1 MAIGKAVSVKS
12 KRKAVMKNCHCRNFT
27 KSISKS
33 IPDNQVISTLQAIND
48 DWRLD
53 AKQEDAHY
61 FCMIDEI
68 EDIKFGKKCF
78 IIGRKGMGKTAIA
91 EYLFANQSPSV
102 FSERLTF
109 KNFPFNILYDKKDE
123 TYTQPNQ
130 YITIWKYLICNAICK
145 LMAKNEN
152 LPSSLHC
159 VLRKIYPTDSMEGL
173 NRLIPKW
180 TAKGFGLD
188 LLNVGCSI
196 EGDEKPSTCD
206 SWIEKLQILQSVIE
220 QYADGAYYYIL
231 LDELDEDYRE
241 FGTEEERRLYLSLI
255 TSLFKA
261 VQSIKSDFRFLS
273 ANFRPVVFL
282 RSDIYDLIRD
292 SDKNKWSDYKIDL
305 TWRPEK
311 ILKMLGHRISISSNG
326 VFSPDESWDAIFS
339 SNPVSMGNG
348 GHNRMNSF
356 DYITRSTHWRP
367 RDYIQYVAN
376 CARQSLQKGIV
387 KISPTIIK
395 EVDREF
401 SEYLK
406 GEIID
411 EVFAIIPNIDDIFRI
426 ISHIRK
432 QTFPPKIF
440 IDAYKEYGRSEM
452 EARDV
457 LLKLFEYGVIG
468 NRPSMRGQQIFKHQ
482 HPNSLFNFRETIIIH
497 RGLYKALQIF

>member
-1 MAIGKAVSVKS
+1 MRNYHN
-12 KRKAVMKNCHCRNFT
+12 RKNNKG
-27 KSISKS
+27 IDQL
-33 IPDNQVISTLQAIND
+33 IPDNQVVSTLQAIND

-53 AKQEDAHY
+53 AKQENAHY

-68 EDIKFGKKCF
+68 ADIKLGKKCF
-78 IIGRKGMGKTAIA
+78 VIGRKGMGKTAIS
-91 EYLFANQSPSV
+91 EYLFANQGSSV

-123 TYTQPNQ
+123 TYTKPNQ

-152 LPSSLHC
+152 LPSTLRC
-159 VLRKIYPTDSMEGL
+159 VLDKIYPSDSMECL

-180 TAKGFGLD
+180 TATGFGVD
-188 LLNVGCSI
+188 LLKVGCSI
-196 EGDEKPSTCD
+196 QGDKKPRVSD
-206 SWIEKLQILQSVIE
+206 SWIEKLQILQSVIA
-220 QYADGAYYYIL
+220 QYADDAYYYIL

-241 FGTEEERRLYLSLI
+241 FETEEERRLYLSLI

-261 VQSIKSDFRFLS
+261 VQSIKSDFREL
-273 ANFRPVVFL
+273 NVNIRPVVFL

-292 SDKNKWSDYKIDL
+292 SDKNKWGDYKIDL

-311 ILKMLGHRISISSNG
+311 ILKMLNHRISMSSKG
-326 VFSPDESWDAIFS
+326 VFAPSDAWDAIFS
-339 SNPVSMGNG
+339 RKPVSMGNG
-348 GHNRMNSF
+348 GHNQMNSF

-376 CARQSLQKGIV
+376 CARQALQEGCR

-395 EVDREF
+395 QVDREF

-411 EVFAIIPNIDDIFRI
+411 EVFAIMPNIEDIFRI

-432 QTFPPKIF
+432 QTFSPWIF
-440 IDAYKEYGRSEM
+440 INAYKEYGRSET
-452 EARDV
+452 EARDI

-468 NRPSMRGQQIFKHQ
+468 NRPSMKGQQIFKHQ